1 MTTALPPSVGDPR
14 LRAQLP
20 AAVLARPLHDG
31 VPRRV
36 WWEVARC
43 LEVTG
48 HAVACAQEGSDPSTT
63 AALAGAALR
72 ETSAALAALAPTATA
87 RPPSSWSPRTSSR
100 RPAASVERTWFRLA
114 GLLVGPAP
122 ADVRVLAQV
131 LGDHEAA
138 LVAWRQV
145 LLAPARLSA

>member
-1 MTTALPPSVGDPR
+1 MTTTLSPSVGDPW

-31 VPRRV
+31 VPRHV

-72 ETSAALAALAPTATA
+72 ETAAAQSSLGTCPPGPDRRHRAP
-87 RPPSSWSPRTSSR
+87 
-100 RPAASVERTWFRLA
+100 SVERTWFRLA
-114 GLLVGPAP
+114 GLLAGPAP
-122 ADVRVLAQV
+122 ADPRVLAHV
-131 LGDHEAA
+131 LADHAAA
-138 LVAWRQV
+138 LSDWRGV
-145 LLAPARLSA
+145 LRGPGRLAA